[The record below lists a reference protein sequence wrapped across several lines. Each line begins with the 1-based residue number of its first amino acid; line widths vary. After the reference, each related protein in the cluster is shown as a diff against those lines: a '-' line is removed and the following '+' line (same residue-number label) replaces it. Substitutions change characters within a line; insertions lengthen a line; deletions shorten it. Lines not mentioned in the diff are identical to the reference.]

1 MINWKY
7 KGRDILSHKDIPSE
21 AVGFVY
27 RLTYDD
33 GRMYI
38 GSKLTRSE
46 RRLKPTK
53 AQLAIRK
60 NYKRVELKDLP
71 FIKYVGSSKDIP
83 IGLKLTEKRIIAFTS
98 NKRTLTYLE
107 TKLLFKHS
115 VLESDEVYLNKSIS
129 GKYFDNCL
137 DGLIRD
143 F

>member
-1 MINWKY
+1 MIKWKY
-7 KGRDILSHKDIPSE
+7 KDRDILSHKDIPLE

-27 RLTYDD
+27 CLTYDD

-38 GSKLTRSE
+38 GSKLVRSE

-71 FIKYVGSSKDIP
+71 FEKYVGSSKDIP
-83 IGLKLTEKRIIAFTS
+83 ISLKLIEKRILAFTS

-107 TKLLFKHS
+107 TKLLFKHEAI
-115 VLESDEVYLNKSIS
+115 ESDEVYLNKSIS
-129 GKYFDNCL
+129 GRYFDNCK
-137 DGLIRD
+137 DGLIKG